1 MSERDG
7 YLVVETRA
15 DRAGLV
21 RVHATRQKPPD
32 PVDITTDPSQPRLR
46 YAAYFTSLHVATM
59 HAQTALRRGMVDAE
73 AGLYRTDPVT
83 ATAAVEA
90 IDLAHR
96 RVYLDPALADDP
108 RLAAQ
113 IERRRTRHRWANRI
127 WTAVGI
133 LAIIMLILFAQIPVF

>member
-1 MSERDG
+1 MSERGG

-15 DRAGLV
+15 DRGGLV

-32 PVDITTDPSQPRLR
+32 PVDIAPDPSQPRLR
-46 YAAYFTSLHVATM
+46 YAAFFTSLHVATM
-59 HAQTALRRGMVDAE
+59 HAQTALRRGMVDAQ

-83 ATAAVEA
+83 AIAAVEA

-113 IERRRTRHRWANRI
+113 IERRRMRHRWANRI
-127 WTAVGI
+127 WTAIGI
-133 LAIIMLILFAQIPVF
+133 FAIIMLILFAQIPVF